1 MKDYGTINLGYA
13 KMDFMEGV
21 QIKTGKQI
29 IYTVYGWD
37 KNFQSWIYENLFER
51 EDEKERTFSEVSKL
65 FGAEGKFKFYP
76 EWWCDGYEFERLECT
91 KFERNGNGI
100 NFFFGS
106 NMPFL
111 EEIDENAL
119 YIALFELAVLYEEFK
134 KTGKTESFEEYP
146 KFSDRAGTANLK
158 WCKMDFIAHPYSF
171 KTYYAETALALKMY
185 DLDLKFVEWIETNYK
200 GKRIATSA
208 NTRKNPY
215 EVGDEIVVEVNRINK
230 SRYNN
235 IDRNLEI
242 QMLAEC
248 SAVNISLRGV
258 LDIGYG
264 KDLPVYR
271 TGPEGESSENV
282 NHALY
287 EMALLYEKY
296 KKEAGK

>member
-1 MKDYGTINLGYA
+1 MKNYGTINLGYA

-37 KNFQSWIYENLFER
+37 KNFQLWIYENLFEK

-111 EEIDENAL
+111 EEIDENVL
-119 YIALFELAVLYEEFK
+119 YIALFELAKLYEEFK
-134 KTGKTESFEEYP
+134 ETEKTE
-146 KFSDRAGTANLK
+146 K
-158 WCKMDFIAHPYSF
+158 
-171 KTYYAETALALKMY
+171 
-185 DLDLKFVEWIETNYK
+185 
-200 GKRIATSA
+200 
-208 NTRKNPY
+208 
-215 EVGDEIVVEVNRINK
+215 VGDEIVVEVNRINK
-230 SRYNN
+230 SRYDD

-258 LDIGYG
+258 LYIGYG
-264 KDLPVYR
+264 KDLPIYR
-271 TGPEGESSENV
+271 TGPDNETVENV

-296 KKEAGK
+296 KKEAGN

>member
-21 QIKTGKQI
+21 HIKTGKQI

-37 KNFQSWIYENLFER
+37 KNFQSWIYENLFEK
-51 EDEKERTFSEVSKL
+51 EDEKKRTFSEVSKL
-65 FGAEGKFKFYP
+65 FGAEGTFKFYP
-76 EWWCDGYEFERLECT
+76 EWWCEGPEFENLECT
-91 KFERNGNGI
+91 KFEKNENGI

-106 NMPFL
+106 SMPFL

-146 KFSDRAGTANLK
+146 KFSDRAGTVDLK

-258 LDIGYG
+258 LYIGYG